1 MVVESGTKN
10 RLIEKVAEIY
20 DWLDEQIRDSRK
32 QAGRCNA
39 CGKCCDFDK
48 YDHRLFVTSPE
59 LIYLI
64 DNLGYE
70 NIKPMKK
77 GCCPY
82 QTAGRCSI
90 YKYRFAGCRIF
101 CCSGDADFQSRLSES
116 TLEMF
121 KQVCIDFDIPY
132 RYADLPTTL
141 NSVVYNQ

>member
-1 MVVESGTKN
+1 MVAESGTKN

-32 QAGRCNA
+32 QAGRCDA

-64 DNLGYE
+64 ENLGYE
-70 NIKPMKK
+70 NIKPMTT

-82 QTAGRCSI
+82 QVDGRCSI

-101 CCSGDADFQSRLSES
+101 CCSGDADFQSRLSEL
-116 TLEMF
+116 TLAMF
-121 KQVCIDFDIPY
+121 RQICIDFDIPY
-132 RYADLPTTL
+132 RYADLPTAL
-141 NSVVYNQ
+141 NSVASV

>member
-1 MVVESGTKN
+1 MVAESGTQN

-32 QAGRCNA
+32 QAGRCDA

-64 DNLGYE
+64 ENLGYE
-70 NIKPMKK
+70 NIKPMTT

-82 QTAGRCSI
+82 QVDGRCSI

-101 CCSGDADFQSRLSES
+101 CCSGDADFQSRLSEL
-116 TLEMF
+116 TLAMF
-121 KQVCIDFDIPY
+121 RQICIDFDVPY
-132 RYADLPTTL
+132 RYADLPTAL
-141 NSVVYNQ
+141 NSVASV